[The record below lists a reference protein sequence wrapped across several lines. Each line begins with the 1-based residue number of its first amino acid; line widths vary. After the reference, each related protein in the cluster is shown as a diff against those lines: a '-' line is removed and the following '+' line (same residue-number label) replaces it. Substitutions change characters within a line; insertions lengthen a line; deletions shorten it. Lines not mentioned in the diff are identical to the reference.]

1 MAPTLFPFIT
11 LFPGRREKLT
21 FVVRSNQIRATMASD
36 TVLPSMPLTVVG
48 YVTSATPT
56 KHTHSQHH
64 SRAFLITVTVIAIA
78 VTVFFAL
85 YFLLRDLSRYFRR
98 QAHQI
103 SVRTSS
109 AVFPSGARSRVS
121 PEIAAPSTVD
131 SLPLFTFSSVTRRSS
146 SVVDGGGGDC
156 AVCLSRFEQ
165 RDLLRLLPLCCHAF
179 HAECIDVW
187 LRTNLTCPLC
197 RSAVFSSE
205 SDVGKILRSS
215 SSAVGESFR
224 LEIGSISLRGTTSSA
239 AEESRMRT
247 YSVGEFDYL
256 VDEDA
261 EISYSQARRRTDS
274 GEKDDA
280 EPVESSAPSLASEV
294 GSRWSWKDYY
304 DLVSASLTPTA
315 SFRSSG
321 RFFTGSSRRNDVV
334 AIGDDEREANR
345 FGEEISEVFRWL
357 SMA

>member
-1 MAPTLFPFIT
+1 
-11 LFPGRREKLT
+11 
-21 FVVRSNQIRATMASD
+21 MASD

-109 AVFPSGARSRVS
+109 AVFPSGA
-121 PEIAAPSTVD
+121 
-131 SLPLFTFSSVTRRSS
+131 
-146 SVVDGGGGDC
+146 
-156 AVCLSRFEQ
+156 RFEQ

>member
-1 MAPTLFPFIT
+1 
-11 LFPGRREKLT
+11 
-21 FVVRSNQIRATMASD
+21 MASD

-64 SRAFLITVTVIAIA
+64 RRAFLITVTVIAIA

-85 YFLLRDLSRYFRR
+85 YFLLRDLSHYFRR
-98 QAHQI
+98 QAHPI

-109 AVFPSGARSRVS
+109 AVFPSGARS
-121 PEIAAPSTVD
+121 
-131 SLPLFTFSSVTRRSS
+131 
-146 SVVDGGGGDC
+146 GGDC
-156 AVCLSRFEQ
+156 AICLSRFEQ

-197 RSAVFSSE
+197 RSAVFFSE

-215 SSAVGESFR
+215 SSAVGDSFR

-256 VDEDA
+256 VGEDA

-304 DLVSASLTPTA
+304 DLVSASLTSTA

-345 FGEEISEVFRWL
+345 FREEISEVFRWL

>member
-1 MAPTLFPFIT
+1 MAPTLFSFIT
-11 LFPGRREKLT
+11 LCPGRREKLT

-64 SRAFLITVTVIAIA
+64 RRAFLITVTVIAIA

-85 YFLLRDLSRYFRR
+85 YFLLRDLSHYFRR
-98 QAHQI
+98 QAHPI

-109 AVFPSGARSRVS
+109 AVFPSV
-121 PEIAAPSTVD
+121 
-131 SLPLFTFSSVTRRSS
+131 
-146 SVVDGGGGDC
+146 
-156 AVCLSRFEQ
+156 SRFEQ

-197 RSAVFSSE
+197 RSAVFFSE

-215 SSAVGESFR
+215 SSAVGDSFR

-256 VDEDA
+256 VGEDA

-304 DLVSASLTPTA
+304 DLVSASLTSTA

-345 FGEEISEVFRWL
+345 FREEISEVFRWL